1 MSAIDQTTQL
11 DNQPSQL
18 DSQPNQPGVADLSP
32 DSQQAAPA
40 KKPRAKRAAAAKQPK
55 AAKSAAAKAPAT
67 AKPKRAA
74 RAKKSDA
81 TGKPTEKKTR
91 SKPVDEKQ
99 AKPKR
104 ISKVEPSVLEIS
116 GICVGPARVKNILAD
131 KALNVSESLAR
142 DEIRK
147 LAGRTVG
154 DLMIKPRPL
163 SSLPAEYAELLAKAE
178 SQHLD
183 SLHTAY
189 VNHKMKKLAEADQS
203 SLASLAKFKSEY
215 KGTPANLAELKQLY
229 SSYAADFYNGYDEF
243 VAANDKLKVSAEM
256 SEYNRAIA
264 LINKCRV
271 RISKNTRFQIAS
283 YLDRLITDYIKC
295 AVRSCVLR
303 KKVSIRLEDFYSVHR
318 PENFTFMYSLKAYHE
333 TFEWIKRRNE
343 ALEANKEAAD
353 KKKLEYT
360 LRDVDEFSGYT
371 TELFRYVKNVMSA
384 DSTECTALAAK
395 LNERTLNGGVPSKEH
410 VDIVRKLIL
419 TLQNSR
425 EAKRF
430 CSYLIYDAICRIGKS
445 LKETVDYEGVKTVSD
460 SMVMHVLRLLHT
472 SHGVDFSKME
482 AHIQSSL
489 LKFSEV
495 SKKKR
500 SARGPRQPGRSKAA
514 SADAPTDAS
523 NLSTSAAA
531 VDKKAAAQ
539 AKTQP
544 VTAQPVTQPT
554 ATKTSTAAN
563 IAAANAAAANA
574 AAANIA
580 AISDVP
586 VNGKHPVKK
595 ATRRAAVVEED
606 AEEEVA

>member
-11 DNQPSQL
+11 DNQPSQ
-18 DSQPNQPGVADLSP
+18 SGVADLTP
-32 DSQQAAPA
+32 DNQQPAA

-55 AAKSAAAKAPAT
+55 AAKVAKTPAA

-74 RAKKSDA
+74 RAKKSDSA
-81 TGKPTEKKTR
+81 SKPTEKKAR
-91 SKPVDEKQ
+91 SKPAAADDKQ

-147 LAGRTVG
+147 LAGRTDG

-178 SQHLD
+178 NQHLD
-183 SLHTAY
+183 SLHSAY
-189 VNHKMKKLAEADQS
+189 VNHKVKEMSKVDQ
-203 SLASLAKFKSEY
+203 ASLAKHKSEY
-215 KGTPANLAELKQLY
+215 KGTPTNLAELKQLY

-243 VAANDKLKVSAEM
+243 AAANDKFKVSVEM
-256 SEYNRAIA
+256 SEYSRAIA

-395 LNERTLNGGVPSKEH
+395 LNERTLNGGVPNKEH
-410 VDIVRKLIL
+410 VDSVRKLIL

-514 SADAPTDAS
+514 SADVPTDAS
-523 NLSTSAAA
+523 NSSTNAAT
-531 VDKKAAAQ
+531 DKKAAAQ

-544 VTAQPVTQPT
+544 VAAQPVTQPT
-554 ATKTSTAAN
+554 ATKAS
-563 IAAANAAAANA
+563 AAANVVAATT
-574 AAANIA
+574 
-580 AISDVP
+580 DVP